1 MNDVY
6 LYWFDILNR
15 ILQTCFGEFSAKY
28 HTLYELERAE
38 SCNLQ
43 ILYPIAT
50 PPKNPKFEMHNYFK
64 IINIKKTKQYITK
77 YLRGEKVGGAHFSGD
92 HGAGRR
98 KTPYHAYSW
107 LCLHYCKFITSFIYV
122 MKICLCN

>member
-1 MNDVY
+1 MFYVNDYLMNDVY

-43 ILYPIAT
+43 ILYPIAI
-50 PPKNPKFEMHNYFK
+50 PPKNPKFEWNAQLFQNH
-64 IINIKKTKQYITK
+64 QY
-77 YLRGEKVGGAHFSGD
+77 
-92 HGAGRR
+92 
-98 KTPYHAYSW
+98 
-107 LCLHYCKFITSFIYV
+107 
-122 MKICLCN
+122 

>member
-43 ILYPIAT
+43 ILYPIAI

-77 YLRGEKVGGAHFSGD
+77 YLRGEKVGELIFQVTTGLVEEKPHTMRIVDCA
-92 HGAGRR
+92 
-98 KTPYHAYSW
+98 
-107 LCLHYCKFITSFIYV
+107 CITV
-122 MKICLCN
+122 NL